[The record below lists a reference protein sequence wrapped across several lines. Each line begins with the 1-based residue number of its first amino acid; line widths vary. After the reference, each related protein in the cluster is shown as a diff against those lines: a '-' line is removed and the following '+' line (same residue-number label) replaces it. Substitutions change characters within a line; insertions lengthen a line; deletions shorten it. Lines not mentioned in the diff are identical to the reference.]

1 MNLGSLFQFKTI
13 ENNTEDRIDNLDTL
27 VCLGI
32 REVHDINYICLRF
45 SLLIWI
51 CVRSSEFKQ
60 FEDLDTRCIQLLNYY
75 CFDLRNILD
84 TLKSI
89 FEQNP

>member
-32 REVHDINYICLRF
+32 REVHDINYI
-45 SLLIWI
+45 W
-51 CVRSSEFKQ
+51 
-60 FEDLDTRCIQLLNYY
+60 Y
-75 CFDLRNILD
+75 ILG
-84 TLKSI
+84 SAY
-89 FEQNP
+89 